1 VRHGSTTASPGVAVG
16 STNLPLSADGI
27 EQARRLAH
35 DLSSRP
41 LARVLSS
48 DLERALTT
56 ARVIATP
63 HRLAVDSTSALREID
78 FGAWEGRALSELW
91 QEQPDTA
98 KAWED
103 DFRATPSSFGESVYD
118 LESRVE
124 GFWRSI
130 ESSVAGFE
138 IAVVAHRGSLA
149 VLRAVITGES
159 IAEAFSRGL
168 SPAEA
173 VKVEVRS

>member
-1 VRHGSTTASPGVAVG
+1 VG
-16 STNLPLSADGI
+16 STNPALSAEGV

-35 DLSSRP
+35 ELSSRP
-41 LARVLSS
+41 LARILSS

-56 ARVIATP
+56 AQVIAAP
-63 HRLAVDSTSALREID
+63 HRLMVDSTPALREID

-91 QEQPDTA
+91 QEEPHTA

-103 DFRATPSSFGESVYD
+103 DFLATPSSFGESVYD

-124 GFWRSI
+124 SFWRSI
-130 ESSVAGFE
+130 ESSVAGTE

-159 IAEAFSRGL
+159 IAEAFARGL
-168 SPAEA
+168 APAEA
-173 VKVEVRS
+173 VRVDATP